1 MKGFDLLTAF
11 PDLNSQFHFIRVDP
25 WDHNRVWWH
34 TRTVATNTGPL
45 IGQEPTNKKVELP
58 PQANSLTF
66 NEEGKVTQL
75 TIGYVLDRRVGN
87 TGGLGGAFGIFYGV
101 GLGLPFP
108 EGQPF
113 SPSPQFRIFNFLNSP
128 NV

>member
-1 MKGFDLLTAF
+1 M
-11 PDLNSQFHFIRVDP
+11 
-25 WDHNRVWWH
+25 
-34 TRTVATNTGPL
+34 
-45 IGQEPTNKKVELP
+45 P

-101 GLGLPFP
+101 GLALPFP
-108 EGQPF
+108 EG
-113 SPSPQFRIFNFLNSP
+113 
-128 NV
+128 